1 MADRPKRR
9 ALPPKR
15 LLDEYNDLKRPS
27 IKKKPKID
35 KNLYEVE
42 INEVDKQRK
51 RLKLHFVG
59 YSEEFDEWRDFYSE
73 GSYFP
78 FVRLENIYVPGEES
92 LQDRREMFHG
102 QLYRA
107 IKRRLW
113 SGRREDPETRIELAV
128 ERDVFSTGLAKITKS
143 TLERGKEI
151 YVVKNNR
158 ILDSILGAK
167 WDERIFNSNGDFAY
181 VEDDTVR
188 YWLTK
193 KASIEEYKFIGGQLV
208 KSEIEDNYNLVFS
221 FVRGDGN
228 KRQYMQRN

>member
-1 MADRPKRR
+1 M
-9 ALPPKR
+9 
-15 LLDEYNDLKRPS
+15 
-27 IKKKPKID
+27 
-35 KNLYEVE
+35 
-42 INEVDKQRK
+42 
-51 RLKLHFVG
+51 KLHFVG
-59 YSEEFDEWRDFYSE
+59 YSEEFYEWRDFDSE

-107 IKRRLW
+107 IKRRLCP
-113 SGRREDPETRIELAV
+113 GRREDPETRIELAV

-167 WDERIFNSNGDFAY
+167 WDEGIFNSNGDFAY

-193 KASIEEYKFIGGQLV
+193 KASIDEYKFIGGQLV

>member
-59 YSEEFDEWRDFYSE
+59 YSEEFDEWRDFDSE

-143 TLERGKEI
+143 TLERGK
-151 YVVKNNR
+151 
-158 ILDSILGAK
+158 
-167 WDERIFNSNGDFAY
+167 
-181 VEDDTVR
+181 
-188 YWLTK
+188 
-193 KASIEEYKFIGGQLV
+193 
-208 KSEIEDNYNLVFS
+208 
-221 FVRGDGN
+221 
-228 KRQYMQRN
+228 

>member
-1 MADRPKRR
+1 M
-9 ALPPKR
+9 
-15 LLDEYNDLKRPS
+15 
-27 IKKKPKID
+27 
-35 KNLYEVE
+35 
-42 INEVDKQRK
+42 
-51 RLKLHFVG
+51 
-59 YSEEFDEWRDFYSE
+59 
-73 GSYFP
+73 
-78 FVRLENIYVPGEES
+78 
-92 LQDRREMFHG
+92 
-102 QLYRA
+102 
-107 IKRRLW
+107 
-113 SGRREDPETRIELAV
+113 
-128 ERDVFSTGLAKITKS
+128 
-143 TLERGKEI
+143 
-151 YVVKNNR
+151 KNNR